1 MPKDAQY
8 GPRFDNQDTFV
19 LQLTGSSTCRLW
31 PNPEA
36 KLPPFGAEE
45 IEPDV
50 ELGEALDTVELRQGD
65 CLYIPRGVVY
75 ETKTPAEGLASSY
88 QLLIQTNQ
96 DQSRADWMVQN
107 LNTIISKTAMTV
119 NAEQLR

>member
-1 MPKDAQY
+1 M
-8 GPRFDNQDTFV
+8 
-19 LQLTGSSTCRLW
+19 
-31 PNPEA
+31 
-36 KLPPFGAEE
+36 PPFGAEE

-50 ELGEALDTVELRQGD
+50 ELGEPLDTVELRQGD

-96 DQSRADWMVQN
+96 DQSCADWMVQN